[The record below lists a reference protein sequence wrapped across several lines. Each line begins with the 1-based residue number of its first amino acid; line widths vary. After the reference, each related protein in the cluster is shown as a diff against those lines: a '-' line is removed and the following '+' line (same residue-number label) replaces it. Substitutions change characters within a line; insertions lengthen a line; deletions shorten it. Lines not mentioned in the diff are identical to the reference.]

1 MSVFLIICLAV
12 LCAVLFVWIKRARDQ
27 RELARV
33 SITPEDLHTLLES
46 RNDVLLFDVRLPL
59 DFLADA
65 EIIPGA
71 TRIPPKELLEN
82 PSLIPKEKDA
92 VVYCTCPT
100 DETGRRILK
109 VARSMNFLR
118 VKLLR
123 GGLSAWKELGYSVVP
138 YEQSFTL
145 DTRT

>member
-1 MSVFLIICLAV
+1 MSLFLIICLAV

-27 RELARV
+27 RELTRV

-82 PSLIPKEKDA
+82 PSLIPKEKEA
-92 VVYCTCPT
+92 VV
-100 DETGRRILK
+100 
-109 VARSMNFLR
+109 
-118 VKLLR
+118 
-123 GGLSAWKELGYSVVP
+123 
-138 YEQSFTL
+138 
-145 DTRT
+145 